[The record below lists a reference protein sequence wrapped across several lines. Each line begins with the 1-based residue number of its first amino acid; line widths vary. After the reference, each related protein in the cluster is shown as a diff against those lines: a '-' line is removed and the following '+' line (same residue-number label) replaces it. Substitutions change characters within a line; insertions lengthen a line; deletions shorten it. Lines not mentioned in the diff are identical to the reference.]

1 MVWVLKV
8 FGLIAFQPV
17 ILLVEVV
24 NKKKKNDVSRH
35 LHGIHIQHEKH
46 TSTTYNTCRRKD
58 VIHADATRI
67 NAMIRKVYMENIYL
81 A

>member
-24 NKKKKNDVSRH
+24 NKNKKKMMFP
-35 LHGIHIQHEKH
+35 GICMVYISNMKSIHQQHI
-46 TSTTYNTCRRKD
+46 
-58 VIHADATRI
+58 IHADEK
-67 NAMIRKVYMENIYL
+67 M
-81 A
+81 